1 MLLGPDSPASQRLPE
16 ILRRLKKI
24 YPEARC
30 AFDYTAPFELLVA
43 TILAAQCSDELV
55 KQVAPALFARWP
67 TAEALAQA
75 ERSDVEEVIHPLG
88 HGRQKARFIGG
99 IAHVIVQE
107 HAGKVPSDM
116 GALLKMP
123 GLSRNIANIVLNIA
137 FGLVEGIAVDS
148 HVKRLAK
155 RLALTNRRD
164 TNKVERD
171 LMALA
176 PREDWLDLAYLC
188 MFHGQRVCKA
198 RKPNCAACV
207 LDDLC
212 PSTKK

>member
-1 MLLGPDSPASQRLPE
+1 MTLTPDSPASERLPE
-16 ILRRLKKI
+16 ILRRLRNI

-30 AFDYTAPFELLVA
+30 AFDYTAPFELLVT

-55 KQVAPALFARWP
+55 KQVAPELFARWP

-99 IAHVIVQE
+99 MAHVVVQE
-107 HAGKVPSDM
+107 HAGQVPSEM

-123 GLSRNIANIVLNIA
+123 GISRNIANIVLNIA
-137 FGLVEGIAVDS
+137 FGIIEGIAVDS

-155 RLALTNRRD
+155 RLALTHRRD

-171 LMALA
+171 LMALT
-176 PREDWLDLAYLC
+176 PREDWLDLAYLGTL
-188 MFHGQRVCKA
+188 HGQRVCQA
-198 RKPNCAACV
+198 HKPNCAACV

-212 PSTKK
+212 PSAKN

>member
-1 MLLGPDSPASQRLPE
+1 MSLTPDSPASERLPE
-16 ILRRLKKI
+16 ILQRLRKV
-24 YPEARC
+24 YPDARC
-30 AFDYTAPFELLVA
+30 AFDSTTPFELLVT

-67 TAEALAQA
+67 TVEALAQA
-75 ERSDVEEVIHPLG
+75 ERSDVEEVIRPLG
-88 HGRQKARFIGG
+88 HSRQKARFING

-123 GLSRNIANIVLNIA
+123 GLSRNTAHIVLGVA

-148 HVKRLAK
+148 HVKRLAG
-155 RLALTNRRD
+155 RLKFTHWRD
-164 TNKVERD
+164 TGKVERD

-176 PREDWLDLAYLC
+176 PREGWLDLAYLFT
-188 MFHGQRVCKA
+188 FHGQRVCKA
-198 RKPNCAACV
+198 RKPNCADCV

-212 PSTKK
+212 PAAKK